1 MGLFNLLFDS
11 NPEPKP
17 AQQQPRQPQQP
28 QPAFQNC
35 TVTVCP
41 PPESFMG
48 YFREIIRREFPEY
61 TLRENV
67 AVTELVGNAADS
79 MQLYSTRPYQAYRAE
94 WGQPYSFVM
103 YKNGIVKGVVML
115 GNNRSHESN
124 VKFLISRKYAQKV
137 GVPYINF
144 YTQFHNRKSYVVE
157 RIRDFLYNRR

>member
-1 MGLFNLLFDS
+1 MGLFNTIFGS
-11 NPEPKP
+11 NHETKP
-17 AQQQPRQPQQP
+17 TQRPVQQQPTP

-35 TVTVCP
+35 TVTVTP

-48 YFREIIRREFPEY
+48 YFRKIISDEFPEY

-67 AVTELVGNAADS
+67 AVTELVGYAADT
-79 MQLYSTRPYQAYRAE
+79 MQLYTTRPYQAYRAE

-103 YKNGIVKGVVML
+103 YKDGIVKAVVML
-115 GNNRSHESN
+115 GDSHSHDN
-124 VKFLISRKYAQKV
+124 GVKFLISRKYAQKV

-157 RIRDFLYNRR
+157 RIRDFLYNRM